1 MWPYP
6 YLTSLTVGLFV
17 AAIASMGIIAET
29 RIQLALSLLSDSE
42 SSRSP
47 IRVLSA
53 GLVLGSHFVFRRGRS
68 GGGSGPDAT
77 RTADARAGS
86 AER

>member
-6 YLTSLTVGLFV
+6 YLTILTIVLF
-17 AAIASMGIIAET
+17 AAVIASVGIIAET
-29 RIQLALSLLSDSE
+29 RIQLALSL
-42 SSRSP
+42 P
-47 IRVLSA
+47 SA
-53 GLVLGSHFVFRRGRS
+53 GLVFGANFVFRRGRS

>member
-29 RIQLALSLLSDSE
+29 RIQLALSLLS
-42 SSRSP
+42 
-47 IRVLSA
+47 A
-53 GLVLGSHFVFRRGRS
+53 GLVLGTYFVFRRGRS
-68 GGGSGPDAT
+68 GGGSGPYAT